1 MFKRKVYDE
10 LMAWKEKYG
19 TRYAVLLEGARRVGK
34 STVAEEFARLNFKSY
49 IKIDFAN
56 LTKEM
61 RAVFDDIADI
71 DNFFLRLQ
79 AVSGVRL
86 YEKESV
92 IVFDEIQ
99 KMPEVRQAMKYLVA
113 DGRYYYIE
121 TGSLISIKKNV
132 QNIVIPSEEHRIQV
146 YPMDYEEF
154 VWATGK
160 DFEVMREL
168 YRINRTVGNGVNRK
182 LMRDFRIYMAVGGMP
197 QAVEAYI
204 NKENFEVIDDVKRE
218 ILELYK
224 ADFYKIDPSGRI
236 SRMYENIPNQ
246 LSANSKRFVLSKAL
260 GKRISN
266 RDMELFSELLDSK
279 TVLISYNCTDP
290 SAALGQSR
298 SMDSYK
304 LYLADTGLFTTLLF
318 NSEDKVNSEIYIK
331 LMSDKLE
338 ANLGYLYENMVAQM
352 IVSSGRK
359 LYYHTWRKENSTH
372 SYEVDFLVS
381 SHTKIVPF
389 EIKSSSVR
397 FHESITAFAQKYS
410 SRIYRQYLLSQKD
423 VGNEEMLIMKP
434 LYMLPFIL
442 EDL

>member
-1 MFKRKVYDE
+1 
-10 LMAWKEKYG
+10 MAWKEKYG